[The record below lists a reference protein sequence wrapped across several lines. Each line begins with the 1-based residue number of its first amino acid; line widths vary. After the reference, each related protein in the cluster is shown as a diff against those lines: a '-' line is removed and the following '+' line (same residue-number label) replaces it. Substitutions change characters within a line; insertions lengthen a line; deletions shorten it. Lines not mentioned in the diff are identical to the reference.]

1 MGDRVGE
8 AGKEGGERAMEKES
22 REESRRGCSNTND
35 TTRTGFTTWSFIE
48 EQMFET

>member
-1 MGDRVGE
+1 MDIERGGRE
-8 AGKEGGERAMEKES
+8 GKSGEKEREGEP